1 MKKNLSNARGNMT
14 ERERERVTLS
24 DKKQEGSLEE

>member
-1 MKKNLSNARGNMT
+1 VCVCMFITKIQCR

-24 DKKQEGSLEE
+24 M